1 MTVSGQ
7 GFGGAAYSL
16 AIRLGLTSAESSSTS
31 PLSSDFLYRKYT
43 RLPEI
48 FQGSLSSDFLFRIGN
63 MLGSSIQCLSMGR
76 VPGFRCLGLRFEKLS
91 QEQSFW
97 ASETSTTLGV
107 PAGSGGGLCVCATVG
122 GISEKYSL
130 W

>member
-48 FQGSLSSDFLFRIGN
+48 FQGSLSSDFLFLIGN
-63 MLGSSIQCLSMGR
+63 MLGSSIQCLSM
-76 VPGFRCLGLRFEKLS
+76 
-91 QEQSFW
+91 
-97 ASETSTTLGV
+97 
-107 PAGSGGGLCVCATVG
+107 
-122 GISEKYSL
+122 SL
-130 W
+130 WEEYQGSDVWEEYQGSDVWD